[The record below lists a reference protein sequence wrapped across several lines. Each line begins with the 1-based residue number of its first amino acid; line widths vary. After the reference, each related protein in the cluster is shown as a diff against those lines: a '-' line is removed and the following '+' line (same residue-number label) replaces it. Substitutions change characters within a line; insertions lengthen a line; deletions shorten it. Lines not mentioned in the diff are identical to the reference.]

1 MNRYHDSALIVH
13 GARPTP
19 SKERGRRTMYLL
31 FFFPLP
37 SAPSASCACAC
48 ACERGGRVSAGFG
61 VDAREPRGS
70 LRINI

>member
-1 MNRYHDSALIVH
+1 
-13 GARPTP
+13 
-19 SKERGRRTMYLL
+19 MYLL

-37 SAPSASCACAC
+37 GAPSASCAC